1 MTVLTT
7 ASRSRAE
14 DAAHRAVADI
24 GATIDPGDYR
34 LVGGQMVTLLVA
46 RYQPPDAPARTT
58 ADADVGVRMQ
68 VVADGAF
75 VDDLTA
81 RGYVKRG
88 GNRFIRDGDTIDVL
102 VPAAASRAR
111 HNRRVGALVVDEVA
125 GLSFALSRPVE
136 SADVDVALTDGTS
149 LHYAVS
155 LPDALAALVLKTLA
169 WNARLVDKDVT
180 DVHRCLAVAR
190 VAGVTPD
197 AWPDHSEA
205 VRARELLRGRF
216 ATRRSTAVRAL
227 IAATCGPLTRTHI
240 P

>member
-1 MTVLTT
+1 VTVLTT

-24 GATIDPGDYR
+24 GTAIGPADYR

-46 RYQPPDAPARTT
+46 RYQPPDAPVRTT

-75 VDDLTA
+75 VDELTV
-81 RGYVKRG
+81 RGYVRRG
-88 GNRFIRDGDTIDVL
+88 GNRFVRDDDTIDVL

-111 HNRRVGALVVDEVA
+111 HNRRVGALVVDEVS
-125 GLSFALSRPVE
+125 GLSFALPRPVE

-155 LPDALAALVLKTLA
+155 LPDPLAALVLKALA
-169 WNARLVDKDVT
+169 WNARLADKDIV

-197 AWPDHSEA
+197 DWPDHSEA

-227 IAATCGPLTRTHI
+227 IAATCGPLTRPDI

>member
-7 ASRSRAE
+7 ESRSRAE

-24 GATIDPGDYR
+24 GATVSPGDYR
-34 LVGGQMVTLLVA
+34 LIGGQMVTLLVA
-46 RYQPPDAPARTT
+46 RYQPPDVPVRTT
-58 ADADVGVRMQ
+58 ADADVGVRIP

-75 VDDLTA
+75 VDELTV

-88 GNRFIRDGDTIDVL
+88 GNRFVRDDDTIDVL

-149 LHYAVS
+149 LHYIVS
-155 LPDALAALVLKTLA
+155 LPDPLAALVLKALA
-169 WNARLVDKDVT
+169 WRARLADKDVI
-180 DVHRCLAVAR
+180 DIHRCLAVAQ
-190 VAGVTPD
+190 VSGITPD
-197 AWPDHSEA
+197 DWPNHSEA
-205 VRARELLRGRF
+205 VRARELLRGPF
-216 ATRRSTAVRAL
+216 ATRRSTAVRVL
-227 IAATCGPLTRTHI
+227 IAATCGPLIRSNRS
-240 P
+240 

>member
-1 MTVLTT
+1 M
-7 ASRSRAE
+7 
-14 DAAHRAVADI
+14 
-24 GATIDPGDYR
+24 
-34 LVGGQMVTLLVA
+34 
-46 RYQPPDAPARTT
+46 
-58 ADADVGVRMQ
+58 
-68 VVADGAF
+68 
-75 VDDLTA
+75 
-81 RGYVKRG
+81 
-88 GNRFIRDGDTIDVL
+88 
-102 VPAAASRAR
+102 
-111 HNRRVGALVVDEVA
+111 
-125 GLSFALSRPVE
+125 
-136 SADVDVALTDGTS
+136 DVALTDGTS

-216 ATRRSTAVRAL
+216 ATRRSTAVCAL